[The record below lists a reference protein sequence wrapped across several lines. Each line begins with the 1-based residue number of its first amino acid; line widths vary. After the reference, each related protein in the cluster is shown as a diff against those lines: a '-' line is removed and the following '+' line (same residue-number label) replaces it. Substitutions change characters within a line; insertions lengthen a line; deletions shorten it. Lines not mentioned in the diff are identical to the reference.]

1 MARVSFERSL
11 TEVHLLEMLWMI
23 KKSFSSHQS
32 IKIRAFEFIPGH
44 VFKNFADLNLI
55 RSRKQKMSI
64 FLFSSFTK
72 QFHFVGTESNFWR
85 KFCVEIFVNRKNN
98 NFFRRTETVGIEI
111 SASNALELLLCFDF
125 SINLIFR
132 EIVGLKPG
140 LTRAT
145 RVIRLQHLQG
155 PGNATTMVD
164 REESLLVLKWTT
176 QELAMWLHLCP
187 YYPSPRGCV

>member
-85 KFCVEIFVNRKNN
+85 KFLRQPKNYD
-98 NFFRRTETVGIEI
+98 FFRRTETVGIEI
-111 SASNALELLLCFDF
+111 SASNAPELLLCFDF

-164 REESLLVLKWTT
+164 REESCSVLKWTT
-176 QELAMWLHLCP
+176 KELATWLDI
-187 YYPSPRGCV
+187 